1 MEDNL
6 NIIQSLN
13 CRRFNLL
20 KITEVI
26 DTKILGLVSCNVFS
40 IHVSNVIAYFV
51 QRYPLQI
58 SAPYWTYGDR
68 GSTVV
73 KVLCYKSVG
82 RWFDPSWCHWNSS
95 LI

>member
-6 NIIQSLN
+6 NIIQSLK
-13 CRRFNLL
+13 CRGFNLL

-26 DTKILGLVSCNVFS
+26 DTKMLGLVSRKVGS
-40 IHVSNVIAYFV
+40 IHISNVVIYFL
-51 QRYPLQI
+51 QKYSLQI

-73 KVLCYKSVG
+73 KILCYKSEG
-82 RWFDPSWCHWNSS
+82 RWFDPSWCQ
-95 LI
+95 LIFH